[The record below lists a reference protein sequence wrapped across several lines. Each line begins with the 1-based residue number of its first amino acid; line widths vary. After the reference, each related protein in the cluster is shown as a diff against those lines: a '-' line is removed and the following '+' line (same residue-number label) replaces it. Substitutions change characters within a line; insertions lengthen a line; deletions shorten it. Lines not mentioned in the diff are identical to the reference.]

1 MLATD
6 KNVKGKLWE
15 ASVKCRKAA
24 QLAGERACVKAKAKA
39 RAKAKAAAKTKQT
52 ATAPACDNNDATTHI
67 DVPAPGT
74 PEPVA
79 SAAVAPEDAAIA
91 AAPRAGDASPS
102 PKVNGWL
109 SEEKALE
116 LAERRGWKDR
126 CTCTMSMVD
135 TSDA

>member
-39 RAKAKAAAKTKQT
+39 RAKAKAAAKT
-52 ATAPACDNNDATTHI
+52 AVAPEDAAIAPAA
-67 DVPAPGT
+67 VAAP
-74 PEPVA
+74 ED
-79 SAAVAPEDAAIA
+79 AAVAPEDAAIA

>member
-39 RAKAKAAAKTKQT
+39 RAKAKAAAKT
-52 ATAPACDNNDATTHI
+52 AAAPEDAAIAPAAVAAPEDAT
-67 DVPAPGT
+67 VAPEDAAIA
-74 PEPVA
+74 P
-79 SAAVAPEDAAIA
+79 AAVAPEDAAIA